1 MSTTLPLAATPT
13 SDGGWEELDLSLA
26 TKTDDSSLEGAG
38 TSLGTTS
45 DIVLAAGHGRID
57 ATMDGLFYALQIPDF
72 DRSAH
77 WGVAIR
83 ASWTNL
89 PTVGGWELYLGM
101 GNSAVPA
108 ADEGIYFG
116 CQIDP
121 TSFTFAGDYGST
133 PITGEDATSA
143 QRLSGIVTYRSDR
156 QQAALVQATNST
168 GTSRAGGERT
178 TDPGTAMPNDDQFVL
193 VGFGNN
199 SSKAASSLDG
209 LKVQYMLMPHLA
221 VL

>member
-1 MSTTLPLAATPT
+1 MSTTLPLAVTPT

-26 TKTDDSSLEGAG
+26 TKTDDASLEDAS

-45 DIVLAAGHGRID
+45 TIQLAAGHGRID
-57 ATMDGLFYALQIPDF
+57 ATMDGLFYTIQIPDF
-72 DRSAH
+72 DRNVH
-77 WGVAIR
+77 WGVALR

-89 PTVGGWELYLGM
+89 PTVGGWEMYLGV
-101 GNSAVPA
+101 GNAAAPV

-121 TSFTFAGDYGST
+121 TSFTFAGDYGAS
-133 PITGEDATSA
+133 PITGEEASSA
-143 QRLSGIVTYRSDR
+143 QRLAGIVTYRSDR
-156 QQAALVQATNST
+156 QQAALVQATDDV
-168 GTSRAGGERT
+168 GVSRAGGERT
-178 TDPGTAMPNDDQFVL
+178 TDPGTAMPNDDQYVL

-199 SSKAASSLDG
+199 TSKAASSLEG